1 MLGTQWLTRPVPGA
15 LEPAHPNSL
24 EPTVSSSLH
33 IQLVFEADHW
43 WEYSHHGN
51 QQTLPNGV
59 LCIHFLSADCSPFPS
74 TALPVSRLV
83 GETDVVSPVETLLVR
98 AVISMY
104 HAPMLLEH
112 RGGKM
117 LTCERRGCGE
127 SCTTEAAFELGPRDG
142 GGVGRGH
149 RQGGLC

>member
-1 MLGTQWLTRPVPGA
+1 MYTDKIGVYCNCCNATGS
-15 LEPAHPNSL
+15 NS
-24 EPTVSSSLH
+24 
-33 IQLVFEADHW
+33 
-43 WEYSHHGN
+43 
-51 QQTLPNGV
+51 
-59 LCIHFLSADCSPFPS
+59 
-74 TALPVSRLV
+74 LV